1 MNIVEVELDSLDLRY
16 AKLRARRPAL
26 EKRLMASL
34 EEAGQHSPV
43 IVVGAEEP
51 GRWVLIEGRKR
62 VRALRRLKAE
72 AVNAVVWELAPPEAL
87 IAAYQLQDGSGWN
100 AVEEG
105 WLVWELVR
113 GAGLSLAEVGRRLER
128 SKAWVSG
135 RLGLIEGLPEQVL
148 EGVQSG
154 KIGAYVA
161 TRYLLPFARANA
173 SDCEKLAEKII
184 EQEFRSRE
192 VEVLCQ
198 HYAAAGAKAKSRMV
212 EEPARFLAALKEAR
226 KGAMDL
232 KLSEAENRC
241 VKNLEL
247 IGNVAL
253 GLVRQLPETLTYDT
267 QTEIRE
273 TIKTAWGCCA
283 QRLGMLA
290 KTAEAVLTMEESSH
304 AG

>member
-1 MNIVEVELDSLDLRY
+1 MDLDSLDLRY
-16 AKLRARRPAL
+16 AKLRARRPAV

-34 EEAGQHSPV
+34 EEAGQQSPV
-43 IVVGAEEP
+43 IVVAGEEP

-62 VRALRRLKAE
+62 VRALKRLKAQ
-72 AVNAVVWELAPPEAL
+72 AVNAVVWELAPAEAL

-100 AVEEG
+100 ALEEG

-113 GAGLSLAEVGRRLER
+113 GGGLTLAEVGRRLER

-135 RLGLIEGLPEQVL
+135 RLGLVEGLPERVL
-148 EGVQSG
+148 EGVSSG

-161 TRYLLPFARANA
+161 TRYLLPFARANVG
-173 SDCEKLAEKII
+173 DCEKLAEKIM
-184 EQEFRSRE
+184 ENEFCTRE
-192 VEVLCQ
+192 VEALCQ
-198 HYAAAGAKAKSRMV
+198 HYAGAGAKSKSRIV
-212 EEPARFLAALKEAR
+212 QEPARFLAALKEAR

-253 GLVRQLPETLTYDT
+253 GLVRQLPETCTYDT
-267 QTEIRE
+267 EADIRAM
-273 TIKTAWGCCA
+273 IQRAWGRCSE
-283 QRLGMLA
+283 RLGMLA
-290 KTAEAVLTMEESSH
+290 KTAEAVFTMEETSH